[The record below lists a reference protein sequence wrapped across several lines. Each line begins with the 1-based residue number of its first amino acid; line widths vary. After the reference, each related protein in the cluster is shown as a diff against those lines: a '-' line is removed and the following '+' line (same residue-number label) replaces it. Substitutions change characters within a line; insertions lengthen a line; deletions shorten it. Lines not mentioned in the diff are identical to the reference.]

1 MSGRRDS
8 NPRPPAPKAGALTG
22 LRYAPYYLEIMFYL
36 KSDAKVLLFFIPT
49 KPFAKNISFLTN
61 CRAQSQVSNYD
72 KLQFVCL
79 IGGRVCN
86 PRQQHVCSRAK
97 RL

>member
-22 LRYAPYYLEIMFYL
+22 LRYAPYYLEIVFYL

-61 CRAQSQVSNYD
+61 CRAQSQVSNFD
-72 KLQFVCL
+72 KLSNSYAPRTQANL
-79 IGGRVCN
+79 GATRPRVGIC
-86 PRQQHVCSRAK
+86 
-97 RL
+97 

>member
-8 NPRPPAPKAGALTG
+8 NPRPPAPKAGALTE

-36 KSDAKVLLFFIPT
+36 KSDAKVLLFFILT

-61 CRAQSQVSNYD
+61 CRAKSQVSNYD

-97 RL
+97 QL